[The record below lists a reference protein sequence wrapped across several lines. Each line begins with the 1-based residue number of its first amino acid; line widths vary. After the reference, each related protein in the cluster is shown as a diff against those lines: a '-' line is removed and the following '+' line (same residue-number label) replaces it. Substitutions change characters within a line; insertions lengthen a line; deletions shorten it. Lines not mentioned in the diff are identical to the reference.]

1 MELLQL
7 KYLCTAAR
15 FENFSRAAKFHNI
28 PQSAISKTIAQLE
41 RELGAQLFDRNGNR
55 VTLNERGKRFCR
67 DVGRA
72 LSILGDAAGAVKSNP
87 SLHGELRVLVEEHHG
102 EVMRLLSD
110 FCKENPEVSATV
122 LTTGGDAADYDL
134 RISSRAALGERTN
147 GERLRDAT
155 VQLLLPADHSPT
167 GGERLSV
174 AQLAGER
181 QVVLTKNN
189 AAAPAAEE
197 FLRRA
202 GVEIPVA
209 LTCDDRS
216 ALLAHVRAGVGI
228 AFVSG
233 FTAREAEEAGV
244 ALCRLRE
251 NWQYPT
257 RLSYRRALS
266 PVAEAFHDLL
276 CERLG

>member
-1 MELLQL
+1 MDLLQL

-55 VTLNERGKRFCR
+55 VTLNERGKRFCHE
-67 DVGRA
+67 VSRA

-102 EVMRLLSD
+102 EVMRLLSE
-110 FCKENPEVSATV
+110 FCKENTEVSATV
-122 LTTGGDAADYDL
+122 LTAGGDAAEYDL
-134 RISSRAALGERTN
+134 RISSKAALGERTS

-155 VQLLLPADHSPT
+155 VQLLLPADRGPT
-167 GGERLSV
+167 AGERIS
-174 AQLAGER
+174 ASQLAGEK

-202 GVEIPVA
+202 GIELPVT

-216 ALLAHVRAGVGI
+216 TLLSHVRAGLGV

-266 PVAEAFHDLL
+266 PVAEAFHALL